1 MKRIDKMIK
10 METNTKFISKFFL
23 SEFIYGGIDGI
34 ITTFSIVA
42 GSAGG
47 NLSNIVIIV
56 LGISNVISDGFSMA
70 VSRYFSSKA
79 EIEQGILSNKEP
91 LESAFAT
98 FLSFV
103 LIGIIPILPF
113 IIYKNRDVDIKISL
127 FLSLIIFFIIGYM
140 KGHVLEL
147 EENEKIKSGFRVLFT
162 GLIASLLAYYIGKY
176 ISKKYKR

>member
-1 MKRIDKMIK
+1 MNQIINKI
-10 METNTKFISKFFL
+10 FL

-47 NLSNIVIIV
+47 NLPNLVIIV

-79 EIEQGILSNKEP
+79 EIEQGLLKEKDAIN
-91 LESAFAT
+91 SAIAT
-98 FLSFV
+98 FVSFV

-113 IIYKNRDVDIKISL
+113 IIYKGRNIDIKISL
-127 FLSLIIFFIIGYM
+127 ILSLIIFFIIGYM
-140 KGHVLEL
+140 KGHILEL
-147 EENEKIKSGFRVLFT
+147 EEKEKIKSGLRILFT
-162 GLIASLLAYYIGKY
+162 GLLASLLAYYIGKY
-176 ISKKYKR
+176 ISHKY